1 MRVGRP
7 VPGGFRGEVIGV
19 TMRLHAE
26 LVLRLVAVPLA
37 AVVAGCVSPSDPYHP
52 SSGRLPMPPRML
64 TEGRA
69 PNDRGQPLPRQPQP
83 TGVVQTSASA
93 PVSTAAPDVFDP
105 GAAVQFAVQNNPM
118 LAAFRQ
124 QRGFA
129 QGAVVMARTY
139 PYNPIAQLN
148 FLGATGNDV
157 TNPLV
162 QAHKITLDV
171 ELFGQRRFRQKAA
184 YAALTRTEWDIATQ
198 ELLVAVAANR
208 AHNAV
213 LYRQRKLEVLEDT
226 IKLNELT
233 VEQVK
238 KLVDLGRL
246 RPADLVVARTEL
258 DAASAQLGQG
268 KAALAVARADLRRQ
282 FGTLDDTFAV
292 KGDLDIPVPT
302 TDFELFAEAS
312 LEKRP
317 DLQARK
323 MAATEAQARLRLQE
337 ADRYG
342 NPNFGPIYER
352 NETQNNFY
360 GLQIGG
366 PIPVFNRKSG
376 EILQAQATFARALA
390 EVRQFEVQSAQDV
403 QAALARLAAARK
415 WADSYTAEVLP
426 NLKKATQDMN
436 KLLEQNDPGVDV
448 IKVIGVQ
455 RNYLRAFDAYLDALF
470 EVSQARADLAAAV
483 GDPAL
488 ALGLYAPCPKPGN
501 PLPAPKPLGAGP
513 AMMPAPKTAPAPV
526 KDKP

>member
-1 MRVGRP
+1 MTVELQRFGRSEQWGVMR
-7 VPGGFRGEVIGV
+7 F
-19 TMRLHAE
+19 HAE
-26 LVLRLVAVPLA
+26 LVLRLVAVALPG
-37 AVVAGCVSPSDPYHP
+37 AVTGCVSPPDAFE
-52 SSGRLPMPPRML
+52 GRSLPLPPPAL
-64 TEGRA
+64 TERYA
-69 PNDRGQPLPRQPQP
+69 PNDGGQLPPGRHQP
-83 TGVVQTSASA
+83 TAEVRTSALTS
-93 PVSTAAPDVFDP
+93 PPPSGPDVFDAE
-105 GAAVQFAVQNNPM
+105 AAVQFAIQNNPM

-148 FLGATGNDV
+148 FLGATGIDV

-162 QAHKITLDV
+162 QAHKITVDV
-171 ELFGQRRFRQKAA
+171 ELFGQRRFRKQAA

-198 ELLVAVAANR
+198 ELLVAVASNR
-208 AHNAV
+208 AYNSV

-233 VEQVK
+233 VEHVK

-282 FGTLDDTFAV
+282 FGTFDDTFTV
-292 KGDLDIPVPT
+292 KGDLDIPVPA
-302 TDFELFAEAS
+302 TDFELFAEAA

-323 MAATEAQARLRLQE
+323 MAATEAQARHRLQV

-342 NPNFGPIYER
+342 NPNLGPIYEY
-352 NETQNNFY
+352 NETKNNFY

-366 PIPVFNRKSG
+366 PIPIYNTKTG
-376 EILQAQATFARALA
+376 EILQAQATLARALA
-390 EVRQFEVQSAQDV
+390 EVRQFEIQAVQDV

-426 NLKKATQDMN
+426 NLKKATEDMN

-488 ALGLYAPCPKPGN
+488 ALGLYTPAQPA
-501 PLPAPKPLGAGP
+501 PLPPPMPK
-513 AMMPAPKTAPAPV
+513 
-526 KDKP
+526 

>member
-1 MRVGRP
+1 M
-7 VPGGFRGEVIGV
+7 
-19 TMRLHAE
+19 AQ
-26 LVLRLVAVPLA
+26 
-37 AVVAGCVSPSDPYHP
+37 
-52 SSGRLPMPPRML
+52 SGI
-64 TEGRA
+64 
-69 PNDRGQPLPRQPQP
+69 
-83 TGVVQTSASA
+83 
-93 PVSTAAPDVFDP
+93 PDVLDP
-105 GAAVQFAVQNNPM
+105 GAAVQFAIQNNPM

-148 FLGATGNDV
+148 FLGATGNGV
-157 TNPLV
+157 TNSFV

-171 ELFGQRRFRQKAA
+171 ELFGQRRFRQEAA

-198 ELLVAVAANR
+198 ELLVAVATNR
-208 AHNAV
+208 AYNSV
-213 LYRQRKLEVLEDT
+213 LYRERKLHVLEDT
-226 IKLNELT
+226 IKLNELM

-246 RPADLVVARTEL
+246 RPADLVVSLTEL

-282 FGTLDDTFAV
+282 FGTFDDTFAV
-292 KGDLDIPVPT
+292 KGDLDIPVST
-302 TDFELFAEAS
+302 TEFKLYAEAA

-342 NPNFGPIYER
+342 NPNFGPIYEI
-352 NETQNNFY
+352 NETRNNFY

-366 PIPVFNRKSG
+366 PLPAFNRKTG
-376 EILQAQATFARALA
+376 EIIQAQATLARALA
-390 EVRQFEVQSAQDV
+390 EVKQFEIQSGQDV

-426 NLKKATQDMN
+426 NLKKATQDMT

-483 GDPAL
+483 GDPAI
-488 ALGLYAPCPKPGN
+488 ALGLYAPREGPGDRLPSPKPL
-501 PLPAPKPLGAGP
+501 PLPKPLGAGP
-513 AMMPAPKTAPAPV
+513 AMMPPLKVTVAPL